1 MFTIIT
7 NFSKV
12 IVCHERLYDKKKS
25 YLVSPSRLKSN
36 WFNNI
41 SIPKIDI
48 PNFLYVGRINPEK
61 GIENF
66 ISLFFST
73 NLQGQLTIAGNTEK
87 IKINDSKIKLL
98 GYVESEEKL
107 IEEYDK
113 SNITILPSYTEAH
126 PYVLEESLARMRPIV
141 IFEDISYVKK
151 NKVGV
156 YVIKRNKEE
165 LISITKMILQN
176 YASIQEEM
184 KKNQLPTLSEMINEF
199 TEILR

>member
-1 MFTIIT
+1 
-7 NFSKV
+7 
-12 IVCHERLYDKKKS
+12 
-25 YLVSPSRLKSN
+25 
-36 WFNNI
+36 
-41 SIPKIDI
+41 
-48 PNFLYVGRINPEK
+48 
-61 GIENF
+61 
-66 ISLFFST
+66 
-73 NLQGQLTIAGNTEK
+73 
-87 IKINDSKIKLL
+87 
-98 GYVESEEKL
+98 
-107 IEEYDK
+107 
-113 SNITILPSYTEAH
+113 
-126 PYVLEESLARMRPIV
+126 MRPIV